1 MHLQPHFHTLGKC
14 IFVSLYDGLLG
25 DYPHLKFFGVNNVDE
40 VVELLSDAFADLD
53 FLFIFLA
60 LNKVV
65 LHAGQV
71 MRQPEL
77 FILNSDQSLIF
88 LFYRVPQLRKLSVEL
103 LHQSVVRLV
112 VGSLVVMG
120 RVQQF
125 FDFALL
131 FVFFADKQR
140 QISLDLTELTIRLQ
154 VGVVLAS
161 AVPLVLEKSVPALEE
176 VVPGLLDALVVGLL
190 VLVEV
195 L

>member
-1 MHLQPHFHTLGKC
+1 M
-14 IFVSLYDGLLG
+14 
-25 DYPHLKFFGVNNVDE
+25 DE